1 MENQVSKLQQNLWAG
16 SLVAAPLFISIAQFF
31 WRDGMVTATAGV
43 LQVLSF
49 TCWIFAFQ
57 GMFHLLKDDMPRYAV
72 IGFSVAV
79 YACIGGNN
87 FGVDGIYAEAMGL
100 ESLEAGNQLHQR
112 IGAPTAL
119 YLFIPG
125 ILFPLS
131 LLVLGIQLLRT
142 RKVSTLAGVLLCI
155 GAVCFPLSRMPRI
168 DLLAHIDNVLLLASH
183 VLITLE
189 LLKDLQ
195 PASRQEHGQPATG

>member
-1 MENQVSKLQQNLWAG
+1 MENQNTKLQQTIWG
-16 SLVAAPLFISIAQFF
+16 FSLVLAPLFIAIAQFF
-31 WRDGMVTATAGV
+31 WRNGVVTTSAGV

-57 GMFHLLKDDMPRYAV
+57 GMFHQLKAELPRYAV
-72 IGFSVAV
+72 LGFVVAV

-87 FGVDGIYAEAMGL
+87 FGVDGIYSEAMGL
-100 ESLEAGNQLHQR
+100 ETLDAGSQLHAQ
-112 IGAPTAL
+112 IGVPTIV
-119 YLFIPG
+119 YLFLPG

-131 LLVLGIQLLRT
+131 LLVLGIQLLRKK
-142 RKVSTLAGVLLCI
+142 KVSRLAGALLCI

-183 VLITLE
+183 VLISSE
-189 LLKDLQ
+189 LFG
-195 PASRQEHGQPATG
+195 SRRTVSKTATTA

>member
-16 SLVAAPLFISIAQFF
+16 CLVLAPLFIGIAQFF
-31 WRDGMVTATAGV
+31 WRGGMVTATAGTI
-43 LQVLSF
+43 QVLSF
-49 TCWIFAFQ
+49 ACWIFAFQ
-57 GMFHLLKDDMPRYAV
+57 GMFQLLKTDLPRYAV
-72 IGFSVAV
+72 IGFAVAV

-100 ESLEAGNQLHQR
+100 ESLEAGNQLHQQ

-142 RKVSTLAGVLLCI
+142 KKVSALAGVLLCI
-155 GAVCFPLSRMPRI
+155 GAIGFPLSRMPRI

-183 VLITLE
+183 ALIALE
-189 LLKDLQ
+189 LLKHFQ
-195 PASRQEHGQPATG
+195 PALRTEHSQPVTG